1 MSMSVFYEG
10 ASLSQQG
17 ISRSLP
23 QIFGENWTTQ
33 MLYATLAQVVADVGT
48 SQTVQTV
55 EFAYQN
61 VLRPTKFFGVNSFH

>member
-1 MSMSVFYEG
+1 
-10 ASLSQQG
+10 
-17 ISRSLP
+17 
-23 QIFGENWTTQ
+23 